1 MIIVSRLNLSTQIR
15 STYVCTVLYVC
26 TSYLPTHE
34 NTTLLLIFSLRNCYL
49 ATNVIKKYEINH
61 EIDKVFRYST
71 YSSKHILISYRLISN
86 LIEERV
92 AAG

>member
-1 MIIVSRLNLSTQIR
+1 MYSTLRMYQLLTYTRKYNIITDI
-15 STYVCTVLYVC
+15 C
-26 TSYLPTHE
+26 
-34 NTTLLLIFSLRNCYL
+34 ISLRNCYL

-92 AAG
+92 AAAAG